1 MIRVDQNNYFY
12 DSRTN
17 TRLEEYDPFNENLC
31 FKFKTADG
39 YYLQVDHEKIKV
51 NKFGICFDY
60 NGKTFVID
68 DNHQQVLSYVAYII
82 NDQYTNKIE
91 QDTSRGLYNRDA
103 IFKILHDALTSEF
116 KDCSISNIDTKSLNY
131 YINFRLGETEGKLC
145 FQTISNVVNVNKLRW
160 DLNLP
165 YYPYIRG
172 IDRYNA
178 YYMTI
183 WNNDNGSLRD
193 NMSYDI
199 FLNELIE
206 KMNASTQE
214 YQFSTKILQVNSRII
229 RVRDDLVPATIE

>member
-1 MIRVDQNNYFY
+1 MIRVDSNNYFY
-12 DSRTN
+12 DASTN
-17 TRLEEYDPFNENLC
+17 TRLEEYDPFNENLY
-31 FKFKTADG
+31 FNMKTADG
-39 YYLQVDHEKIKV
+39 YHLQVDQEKIKV

-68 DNHQQVLSYVAYII
+68 DNHQQVLSYAAYII
-82 NDQYTNKIE
+82 NNKYSDKIE
-91 QDTSRGLYNRDA
+91 QDSSKGLYDRDN
-103 IFKILHDALTSEF
+103 ISKILYSALTSQF

-131 YINFRLGETEGKLC
+131 YTNLRLGETEDKLC
-145 FQTISNVVNVNKLRW
+145 FQTISNVVNTNKLRR
-160 DLNLP
+160 DLGLP

-183 WNNDNGSLRD
+183 WSNDGSFKE
-193 NMSYDI
+193 NISYDI

-206 KMNASTQE
+206 KMNVSTQE
-214 YQFSTKILQVNSRII
+214 YQFSTKILQVSSRII